1 MIAQINASKSFFS
14 TANYNQKKV
23 ENKEAEILYSQ
34 KLYSARPKI
43 IDDIFETLNKSR
55 TKNPVLHVSL
65 SFHEDDYPKLDN
77 DKMVELSKE
86 YLDRMGYKNQ
96 PYIIYRHYDTPHPH
110 VHILT
115 SRVDIEQQKKIKDSF
130 ENLRS
135 MKITTEMER
144 KHGLVIADQQPKI
157 KTELVSH
164 LNTAFQKERPEN
176 LQQLNQILDKLQLPV
191 RARAAKKGLI
201 YHGVGKDGKRHSK
214 YYRSSSYKEVG
225 LDASGLQAQFQQN
238 SQARQE
244 LNTAIQQA
252 LPPQGKTSIGL
263 FTKELQA
270 KEITTNFKV
279 NPDNSVSIDYN
290 YKGYTY
296 KDVNLKT
303 TAQEQLV
310 FPEPQDLR
318 LREQLKQSI
327 AANEPLELGYENG
340 KVTVTTPNPALEKE
354 LNKRSNGEILA
365 LSDIHKEYR
374 SEYQQANNSVIRNS
388 VLALAATDIDDTL
401 QEQINRERID
411 QREIRR

>member
-1 MIAQINASKSFFS
+1 MISNITSGNSFYDV
-14 TANYNQKKV
+14 AMYNQKKV
-23 ENKEAEILYSQ
+23 NQGEASILYSQ
-34 KLYSARPKI
+34 KLRGTKP
-43 IDDIFETLNKSR
+43 ETLQKAFQNYNLSISR
-55 TKNPVLHVSL
+55 KPVIHVSL
-65 SFHEDDYPKLDN
+65 SFAREDERQLD
-77 DKMVELSKE
+77 DEKMVSLSKE
-86 YLDRMGYKNQ
+86 YLQNMGYGKQ
-96 PYIIYRHYDTPHPH
+96 PYIIYRHFDTPHPH
-110 VHILT
+110 VHILST
-115 SRVDIEQQKKIKDSF
+115 RVDIETQKRINDSF
-130 ENLRS
+130 DYIRS
-135 MKITTEMER
+135 KQITEKIEQV
-144 KHGLVIADQQPKI
+144 HGLTKADQQPKI
-157 KTELVSH
+157 KTDLVGYLH
-164 LNTAFQKERPEN
+164 TALKKGRPEN
-176 LQQLNQILDKLQLPV
+176 IQQLNQILEKEKLPI
-191 RARAAKKGLI
+191 RAKETQKGLI
-201 YHGVGKDGKRHSK
+201 YHGVGEDGRRQSK
-214 YYRSSSYKEVG
+214 YYRSSTYKEVG
-225 LDASGLQAQFQQN
+225 LDAPSLQAKFQQN
-238 SQARQE
+238 SQTRQE

-252 LPPQGKTSIGL
+252 LPSQGKTSIGL

-303 TAQEQLV
+303 TTQEQLV

-374 SEYQQANNSVIRNS
+374 SEYQQAGNSVIRNS
-388 VLALAATDIDDTL
+388 VLALAANDIDDTL